1 MAVQDKY
8 YFRACAYQRHERLEK
23 ARKETRKP
31 FVGAVV
37 FTEEDMAQIQ
47 TKATELRQ
55 EHLRR
60 KQLSL

>member
-1 MAVQDKY
+1 MTVQDKY

-23 ARKETRKP
+23 ARQESRKP
-31 FVGAVV
+31 FVGPIV
-37 FTEEDMAQIQ
+37 FTDEDMIQIQ

-55 EHLRR
+55 AHLSR

>member
-1 MAVQDKY
+1 MTIQDKY
-8 YFRACAYQRHERLEK
+8 YFRACAYQRHEIRQKDHK
-23 ARKETRKP
+23 ACGP
-31 FVGAVV
+31 IV
-37 FTEEDMAQIQ
+37 FTDEDMKQIQ